1 MFCRQLP
8 YAEGPDQGVT
18 HQAMTN
24 CPAARM
30 EQTVPLAGPR

>member
-24 CPAARM
+24 WPAAKM
-30 EQTVPLAGPR
+30 E